1 MINLSLYHIFKD
13 KFDYLSFK
21 NNRKVTISLLFF
33 RLSLFSWLMHVS
45 MLIFSNSKLGPA
57 EMRNKDMQW
66 WVCFFHT
73 FFFFMIQQGLSGW
86 HHQTICVVLCSPSF
100 YPSISLI
107 QSHLFTL
114 QCLKRPSIH
123 LHYPYLQDWVLG
135 EVFLCFIFFPLEQYE
150 IYLIQLFN
158 HRLS

>member
-73 FFFFMIQQGLSGW
+73 FFFLYDTTRTKW
-86 HHQTICVVLCSPSF
+86 VTSPDHMCG
-100 YPSISLI
+100 PLLSLI
-107 QSHLFTL
+107 L
-114 QCLKRPSIH
+114 SIH
-123 LHYPYLQDWVLG
+123 FPHSITPFYFTMFETTIHPFALPLLARLGVGGGVL
-135 EVFLCFIFFPLEQYE
+135 VFHFFP
-150 IYLIQLFN
+150 FGTV
-158 HRLS
+158 